1 MNIESSSSRADKPM
15 TLGCVEAH
23 QSSDDVWTHHE
34 GSLRLNVNTF
44 QGGTEEITDSDDGSQ
59 SRNAE
64 HEVGIFDEGDTL
76 RPDDGCVE
84 SIVDVKSP
92 RQYDQAKDV
101 EEGNISKSNQG
112 TMLNNSLTFCKSEGE
127 QPSIGRLSWKKSLE
141 GSFYDIL
148 STSTSRYLIRIFTS
162 NLIADE
168 YILKSGIFSNLF
180 LVKLLKFWGLTFIY
194 FVLTYQSVRS
204 LKFEHDVNY
213 TITNFFLYDGHG
225 VLLDSVVYFYVGRI
239 YSLRGVDSLFPWA
252 IFVFIGAAVPSILS
266 ETLFKYSLST
276 YDIRCRWPTHIFII
290 AGIILCVAS
299 FTIFMHGLSWYRH
312 RIIISRFLQ
321 LGFSFVIFVFP
332 IMSDQS
338 FHPHHW
344 FLAWLLGMH
353 ANLPKWWSVLTLSFM
368 VSYFIFLP
376 LFLRYCARCSKLALS
391 KTFGSGVTI

>member
-1 MNIESSSSRADKPM
+1 M
-15 TLGCVEAH
+15 TLGCNEVH
-23 QSSDDVWTHHE
+23 LPSDDDWTNHE
-34 GSLRLNVNTF
+34 SSLRLNVNTF
-44 QGGTEEITDSDDGSQ
+44 QGGTEEITDSDDGTQ

-64 HEVGIFDEGDTL
+64 HEVGFIDEGDTL
-76 RPDDGCVE
+76 SPDDGCAE
-84 SIVDVKSP
+84 SIVDLKSP

-101 EEGNISKSNQG
+101 EEGNTSKSIQD
-112 TMLNNSLTFCKSEGE
+112 TVMNNSLAFCKNEGE
-127 QPSIGRLSWKKSLE
+127 QPSRFFLSRRKLLKVN
-141 GSFYDIL
+141 FHDIL
-148 STSTSRYLIRIFTS
+148 STDTSRYLIRILTS

-194 FVLTYQSVRS
+194 FVLTHQSVRA

-213 TITNFFLYDGHG
+213 TITSFFLYDGHG
-225 VLLDSVVYFYVGRI
+225 FLLDSVVYFYVGRI
-239 YSLRGVDSLFPWA
+239 YSLRGVDSLFPWV

-290 AGIILCVAS
+290 AGSILCVAS
-299 FTIFMHGLSWYRH
+299 LTIFMHGLSWYRQ

-321 LGFSFVIFVFP
+321 LGFSYIIFVFP
-332 IMSDQS
+332 VMSDQS

-368 VSYFIFLP
+368 VSYFIFRP
-376 LFLRYCARCSKLALS
+376 LFLRYYARCSKLALS